1 MGVSVRQGRLADV
14 HAAGSAV
21 LGRAEGPRR
30 LVQGNRAAERSAAD
44 RLARG
49 GAVVARAA
57 HVAALTTV
65 GVTMFIPTAH
75 AVQGSEIRVPQDVA
89 TPREAIAAAHP
100 GDTIVLAAGVYPGGY
115 VVPRAKHD
123 LTIVGADR
131 NAVVLAGDDR
141 RRDGI
146 VVRAAG
152 VSILNM
158 SAHNFRRNAFYWVAA
173 NRFRASYLTAWNVGS
188 YGIYAEDSE
197 HGTIDH
203 DFVSGAGE
211 AAYYVGE
218 CRPCDTTV
226 LHGVARLSAVGYS
239 GTNATGVLIRD
250 SVFDRNGAGIVPN
263 SYSNEALA
271 PEARTRIVS
280 NTIIDSGRAR
290 VPIATALASF
300 IGIGVAI
307 AGGNDN
313 VVSGNRILRS
323 ERYGVAVFSTARFV
337 SFTPGAPEPG
347 PRWVPRG
354 NRVSRNTVTG
364 SGVAAPVA
372 PVPAGLHVRVAA
384 GIDKDRRVAAEL
396 TRRVQDM
403 VREMHRRRHPPPYRT
418 MPAPPP
424 QPNMRR

>member
-1 MGVSVRQGRLADV
+1 
-14 HAAGSAV
+14 
-21 LGRAEGPRR
+21 
-30 LVQGNRAAERSAAD
+30 
-44 RLARG
+44 
-49 GAVVARAA
+49 
-57 HVAALTTV
+57 
-65 GVTMFIPTAH
+65 MFIPTAH

-89 TPREAIAAAHP
+89 TPREAIVAAHP

-123 LTIVGADR
+123 LTIVGTDR

-146 VVRAAG
+146 V
-152 VSILNM
+152 
-158 SAHNFRRNAFYWVAA
+158 
-173 NRFRASYLTAWNVGS
+173 
-188 YGIYAEDSE
+188 
-197 HGTIDH
+197 
-203 DFVSGAGE
+203 
-211 AAYYVGE
+211 
-218 CRPCDTTV
+218 
-226 LHGVARLSAVGYS
+226 
-239 GTNATGVLIRD
+239 TNATGVLIRD

-290 VPIATALASF
+290 VPIATTLASF

-364 SGVAAPVA
+364 SGVADLALAQGSGRNNCFERNTAARTRP
-372 PVPAGLHVRVAA
+372 LDLQSRRCTAA
-384 GIDKDRRVAAEL
+384 GDRRVAAEL

>member
-1 MGVSVRQGRLADV
+1 
-14 HAAGSAV
+14 
-21 LGRAEGPRR
+21 
-30 LVQGNRAAERSAAD
+30 
-44 RLARG
+44 
-49 GAVVARAA
+49 
-57 HVAALTTV
+57 
-65 GVTMFIPTAH
+65 MFIPTAH

-89 TPREAIAAAHP
+89 TPREAIVAAHP

-123 LTIVGADR
+123 LTIVGTDR

-203 DFVSGAGE
+203 DFVSGAGD

-226 LHGVARLSAVGYS
+226 SHVVARLSAVGYS

-271 PEARTRIVS
+271 PEARIRIVS

-364 SGVAAPVA
+364 SGVADLALAQGSGRNNCFERNTAARTRP
-372 PVPAGLHVRVAA
+372 LDLQSRRCTAA
-384 GIDKDRRVAAEL
+384 GDRRVAAEL